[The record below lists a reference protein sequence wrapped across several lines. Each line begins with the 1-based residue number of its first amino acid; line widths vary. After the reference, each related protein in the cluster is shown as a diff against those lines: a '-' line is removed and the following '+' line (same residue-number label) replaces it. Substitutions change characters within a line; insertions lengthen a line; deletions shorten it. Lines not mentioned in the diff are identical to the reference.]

1 MSLQHFSSAVHF
13 WQLIFPKQVKF
24 PFFSPF
30 FAFSSSACWSNWDW
44 SLGVV
49 SRGSEGLR
57 NSSFPFPATI
67 THKSMHKRT
76 VLALCTP
83 AACPGMDKPPISA
96 QTHHLQLHHS
106 RNGDFRALCLPLTA
120 WKNSSWLPALTH
132 KHTHSVLAASSE
144 LLTHWNIP
152 VSSK

>member
-1 MSLQHFSSAVHF
+1 MSLQHSSRCSALLVADIF
-13 WQLIFPKQVKF
+13 QAGEISLLLPIFCLFQQCMLVKLGLVIRSGLKREFEQLLP
-24 PFFSPF
+24 P
-30 FAFSSSACWSNWDW
+30 
-44 SLGVV
+44 L
-49 SRGSEGLR
+49 
-57 NSSFPFPATI
+57 PASI
-67 THKSMHKRT
+67 THKSMHKRP

-83 AACPGMDKPPISA
+83 AACPGMDKSLISA

-106 RNGDFRALCLPLTA
+106 KNGDFRALCLPLTA
-120 WKNSSWLPALTH
+120 WKKSSWLPALTH